1 MEGCEDNCFFY
12 SPKERCRA
20 DWISPESKDP
30 SNYVNDC
37 IWHSNRLYRQN
48 LHTGE
53 DTTLECVHRF
63 AKVIIRVFGLVYLRA
78 HNEDDTKILMTM
90 NLSSSSCNSLC
101 LLKTKRTIG
110 IFLNDIAKRN
120 HDLCFRSD
128 FSSQTAS
135 GLRRSRQGDT
145 DAETLARD
153 ATPSYLQVVARGHHR
168 AKPARLRVVV
178 GIHLH

>member
-1 MEGCEDNCFFY
+1 
-12 SPKERCRA
+12 
-20 DWISPESKDP
+20 
-30 SNYVNDC
+30 
-37 IWHSNRLYRQN
+37 
-48 LHTGE
+48 
-53 DTTLECVHRF
+53 
-63 AKVIIRVFGLVYLRA
+63 
-78 HNEDDTKILMTM
+78 MTM
-90 NLSSSSCNSLC
+90 NLSSSPCNSLC

-178 GIHLH
+178 GIHLQ